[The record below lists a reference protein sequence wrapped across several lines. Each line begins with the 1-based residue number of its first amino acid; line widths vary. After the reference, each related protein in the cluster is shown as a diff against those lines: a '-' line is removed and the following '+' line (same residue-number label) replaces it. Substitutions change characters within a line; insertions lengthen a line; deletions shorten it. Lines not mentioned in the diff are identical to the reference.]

1 MKQSLESLKLE
12 FIQEVLSEQSFDAL
26 QEWLDMHEEARYAA
40 SVTSNEPELIEF
52 NRKYKESIKDGL
64 MKSQKWIYDRCLYI
78 P

>member
-1 MKQSLESLKLE
+1 MYRFPHKIGKT
-12 FIQEVLSEQSFDAL
+12 IGI

-64 MKSQKWIYDRCLYI
+64 MKSQK
-78 P
+78 

>member
-1 MKQSLESLKLE
+1 MKRSLESLKLE

-52 NRKYKESIKDGL
+52 NRKYKESIKVGL
-64 MKSQKWIYDRCLYI
+64 MKSQK
-78 P
+78 